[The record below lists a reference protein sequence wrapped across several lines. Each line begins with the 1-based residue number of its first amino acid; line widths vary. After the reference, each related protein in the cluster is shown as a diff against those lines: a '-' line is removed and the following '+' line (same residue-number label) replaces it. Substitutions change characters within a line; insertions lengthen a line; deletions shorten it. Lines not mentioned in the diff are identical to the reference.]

1 MDHNKEQLPAISP
14 LPEDREIVDEI
25 RSEMGRLRQNISEPL
40 VYPPAWS
47 RKQRRCRR

>member
-25 RSEMGRLRQNISEPL
+25 RSEMGRLRQNISEP
-40 VYPPAWS
+40 S
-47 RKQRRCRR
+47 RIPSGVEQET